1 MGYLYE
7 AMDRAKEV
15 IHCYYEEKGEVGLTR
30 RDELWSVIDERWNN
44 TLHRPI
50 HAAGLYLN
58 PAFSYACGF
67 QFDTEVMDGFLQCVQ
82 RMVLT
87 PSEHLEI
94 SKQMESYRM
103 AGGTFSYDM
112 VVQDRTTRMQG
123 TICLE
128 LSNFDLLDS

>member
-7 AMDRAKEV
+7 VMDRAKEA
-15 IHCYYEEKGEVGLTR
+15 IHCYYEDKGEVGFTR
-30 RDELWSVIDERWNN
+30 RAELWSVIDERWNN

-67 QFDTEVMDGFLQCVQ
+67 QFDAKVMDGFLQCVQ

-87 PSEHLEI
+87 PSERADI
-94 SKQMESYRM
+94 SRQMEIYRM
-103 AGGTFSYDM
+103 SGGTFGYEESETAHIRLPLIHR
-112 VVQDRTTRMQG
+112 VIQLG
-123 TICLE
+123 LGGE
-128 LSNFDLLDS
+128 

>member
-1 MGYLYE
+1 M
-7 AMDRAKEV
+7 
-15 IHCYYEEKGEVGLTR
+15 GLTR
-30 RDELWSVIDERWNN
+30 RAELWSVIDERWNN

-67 QFDTEVMDGFLQCVQ
+67 QFDAEVMDGFLQCVQ

-87 PSEHLEI
+87 PSERAEI
-94 SKQMESYRM
+94 SRQMQIYRM
-103 AGGTFSYDM
+103 SGGTFGYDM
-112 VVQDRTTRMQG
+112 VVQDRTTRMPG
-123 TICLE
+123 TICLK